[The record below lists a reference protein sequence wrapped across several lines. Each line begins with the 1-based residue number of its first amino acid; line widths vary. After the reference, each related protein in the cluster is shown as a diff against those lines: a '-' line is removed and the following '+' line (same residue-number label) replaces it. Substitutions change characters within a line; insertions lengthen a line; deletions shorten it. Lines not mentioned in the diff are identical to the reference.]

1 MSKIVTMVEAVDWM
15 IREGEREMDDKFPPV
30 TLTAVGFVIEDNDE
44 YLAIATEMAEEAG
57 MVRHVLTIPKSCIIQ
72 RQDLAGK
79 V

>member
-1 MSKIVTMVEAVDWM
+1 MKRMIALVKATDWY
-15 IREGEREMDDKFPPV
+15 IREGEREIDDKFPPV

-72 RQDLAGK
+72 RQDLAGE